1 LEIAINHIL
10 MLTKEEIFEKQGPDG
25 QNPGDLNN
33 LLQPEGAENF
43 FDNQRS
49 GSRASAWIEA
59 HKSLRESLSVQSRA
73 ASLIIDPSALQENP
87 NFYRT
92 SSKISNLSVSMAAP
106 QV

>member
-1 LEIAINHIL
+1 

-49 GSRASAWIEA
+49 GSKASAWMEA

-92 SSKISNLSVSMAAP
+92 SSKISNLSVSMVAP